1 MGEWS
6 LHAKPR
12 AREFFGTEEMMMD
25 VLMKLALGIDR
36 ESDPV
41 LGPGG
46 QCVYWYGDVTKDDQQ
61 AAIRMVKP
69 GESSESVTY
78 VNRVLAFIF
87 ADDKSFERLALADDK
102 SLERFMKLPKK
113 PFKFFSGGQPCVQI
127 AHSSLL

>member
-1 MGEWS
+1 MGI
-6 LHAKPR
+6 AK
-12 AREFFGTEEMMMD
+12 GTD
-25 VLMKLALGIDR
+25 KND
-36 ESDPV
+36 DPI
-41 LGPGG
+41 LGPGDKN
-46 QCVYWYGDVTKDDQQ
+46 VYWYGDVTKDDQQ

-113 PFKFFSGGQPCVQI
+113 PFKFFSGGQPCVQ
-127 AHSSLL
+127 